1 MISLSFCCVIETAE
15 EINKFVEKSKG
26 VGIPKIL
33 DPIPAEEET
42 VTPVQKERKEAK
54 DKMVNY
60 LIGLG

>member
-1 MISLSFCCVIETAE
+1 MIETAE

-60 LIGLG
+60 LMGLG